1 MLKARKWSSQS
12 EDSEASENEQ
22 FRGGKHH
29 HRQRPGMDS
38 LSARGRGQS
47 RHQLGVTRS
56 TPGSRGGRSYE
67 ASESDQ
73 SETNLFPRIKSTKR
87 TMSEGSGTE
96 TESELDKLPDLAQGL
111 FQTIGEAK
119 KSSVS
124 DDDQLSPYK
133 SPSSTLSGREGNGDG
148 LKFATVAPGSSGE
161 FAASRAV
168 GKYRQR
174 QAANE
179 ARQNSVPPQRP
190 PPPKHAPSID
200 INEPSPDKNDDDDDE
215 NVDAMFGKMRPT
227 SSPGAG
233 SPPSSRKEIM
243 NDNGELEPYSETQTL
258 EMEEDGDEANKAPT
272 RTPSKEDEFH
282 FEPTPKFENDSNE
295 IAQIENYEI
304 DDDSAEARAAAAADA
319 AAERLK
325 YEELEKKAKEFE
337 NELFPLCQPIFET
350 VSPSQQ
356 DHAEISSS
364 YKPQNERE
372 TSIMGGNG
380 RENQDD
386 DVEESKIECSS
397 AITFAKEV
405 DIMREHE
412 HSRVETET
420 VTTSQPDEIMME
432 QQQQYPHAIPTS
444 PAPTVTFLAANEQET
459 EIGVG
464 RREGEEEEE
473 DESALNTRPPQS
485 LSASQPLPPFSCSPG
500 GSQSTS
506 PSGLS
511 YNNAGRQMIYQQPQ
525 RFKSLSEADM
535 GSSTDSGTRQS
546 YKSRLDLPSQRTLSE
561 EEDTRSTHSYRSSRV
576 SSRRQSTEES
586 IDSEDEWYKYELRK
600 LEELERQQIAAA
612 ETQPPTGPQV
622 QLRFTQYTYVTN
634 YHQAHDIP
642 MAATVDMKERMNL
655 VLQELLVKTN
665 RVESHQPGSE
675 QKGLSASVGDLAQ
688 PAHIQQQYP
697 PPMLERRLSLTGG
710 TTNRAGNRDDTMA
723 DEPLGYVSRRRTSS
737 HEEYDQ
743 EAELDPSATGPWN
756 KEDLEASGGAV
767 DFGSMIEPPPADVGL
782 RIGLAI
788 ESSKKQQQQQFLQS
802 SGGSSQDTTSVR
814 SSESAFYSGG
824 SSAEFTKSSRDSSRT
839 TDERP
844 SISLPSSSSMGDNA
858 WQGEG
863 KMEETY
869 ETERPTTTRGGDS
882 SGETSGPDTPQ
893 ESFEEDEQLIAKE
906 EEMMRAHQ
914 ARIEQ
919 EEYEREEAKLAEEEQ
934 RERLAEEQRRRD
946 SVEEHEHQQE
956 DQSQYFQEEY
966 DDILQSHEDGG
977 RHMTEEEC
985 TMGPLNDE
993 GTRVAGGMSE
1003 ESIPLESA
1011 GTTTSTG
1018 GAPGTM
1024 QTEMVSGTPPAGI
1037 SRRESS
1043 QSGTFSKLFGMLSM
1057 GEVKFFSSDDE
1068 QKSGSLDSTVL
1079 GLLSSSGASA
1089 SATTN
1094 GATVTTTTTTTTAGS
1109 GTVEQPVLEETT
1121 NGTAS
1126 VRSSIPNEAENK
1138 QMSKMAAAV
1147 AGSMSVDE
1155 EFMAEQ
1161 YGPGGPGPDGGPPGR
1176 SKWGFVKT
1184 LKEKKAE
1191 EKENAAALAAMSEV

>member
-47 RHQLGVTRS
+47 RHQLGVSRS

-73 SETNLFPRIKSTKR
+73 SETNLFPRIKSTRR

-133 SPSSTLSGREGNGDG
+133 SPSSTLSGREGNGDA
-148 LKFATVAPGSSGE
+148 LKFATVAAGSSGE

-200 INEPSPDKNDDDDDE
+200 INEPSPEKNDDDDEE
-215 NVDAMFGKMRPT
+215 NVDAMFGKMKPT

-272 RTPSKEDEFH
+272 RTPSKEEEFH
-282 FEPTPKFENDSNE
+282 FEPTPKFENDSSE
-295 IAQIENYEI
+295 IAQIESYEI
-304 DDDSAEARAAAAADA
+304 DDDSAEALAAADA
-319 AAERLK
+319 VAERLK

-350 VSPSQQ
+350 VSPS
-356 DHAEISSS
+356 HTEEHTEVSS
-364 YKPQNERE
+364 YQPQTERE
-372 TSIMGGNG
+372 TSIIGGSG
-380 RENQDD
+380 RENQEGE
-386 DVEESKIECSS
+386 VESKIEFSS
-397 AITFAKEV
+397 GVTFSKEV

-412 HSRVETET
+412 HARVETET
-420 VTTSQPDEIMME
+420 VTTSQADEIMME

-444 PAPTVTFLAANEQET
+444 PAPTVVFLAANGQET
-459 EIGVG
+459 EIGAG

-473 DESALNTRPPQS
+473 DESTLNTRPPQS

-612 ETQPPTGPQV
+612 ESQPATGPQV

-665 RVESHQPGSE
+665 RAESHQPGSE
-675 QKGLSASVGDLAQ
+675 QTGLSASVGDLAQ
-688 PAHIQQQYP
+688 PPHIQQQYP
-697 PPMLERRLSLTGG
+697 QPMLERRLSLTGG

-723 DEPLGYVSRRRTSS
+723 DEPLCYVSRRRTSS

-743 EAELDPSATGPWN
+743 EAELDASGTGPWN
-756 KEDLEASGGAV
+756 KEDLEAVSGGAV

-858 WQGEG
+858 WQAEG
-863 KMEETY
+863 KLEEAY

-893 ESFEEDEQLIAKE
+893 ESFEEDEEKLIAKE

-934 RERLAEEQRRRD
+934 RERLEEEQRRRD
-946 SVEEHEHQQE
+946 SIEEQD
-956 DQSQYFQEEY
+956 DQSQYLEEEY
-966 DDILQSHEDGG
+966 DDIPQSHRNLERHIAEDEISQE
-977 RHMTEEEC
+977 R
-985 TMGPLNDE
+985 TMGHLNDE
-993 GTRVAGGMSE
+993 GMRVAGSMSE
-1003 ESIPLESA
+1003 ESIPLEFA

-1024 QTEMVSGTPPAGI
+1024 QTEMVSSTPPAGI

-1068 QKSGSLDSTVL
+1068 QKSGSLDNTVL
-1079 GLLSSSGASA
+1079 GLLSNSGASA
-1089 SATTN
+1089 SASTT
-1094 GATVTTTTTTTTAGS
+1094 GATVTTTTTTAEPVS
-1109 GTVEQPVLEETT
+1109 GIVEQPALEDTT

-1126 VRSSIPNEAENK
+1126 GRSSIPNEAENR

-1161 YGPGGPGPDGGPPGR
+1161 YGPGGPGPDGGPAGR